1 MNSVNHKINNLK
13 LSSKSKTKD
22 IDVDLIY
29 RKLVEKIKKY
39 SPQFDE
45 KVMKRAYD
53 ISKKYHKD
61 QYRKSGESFIIH
73 PLEVADILANMELDQ
88 ISIIA
93 AILHDVIEDTDYS
106 LEKIKREFGSNTAN
120 IIDGVTKLDKIVF
133 SSREEKQV
141 ENLRKMIIS
150 MSEDIRII
158 LVKLAD
164 RLHNMRTLAPFGE
177 EKKKLKSEETLEVYA
192 PIAHR
197 LGIYQIKSELEDLSF
212 MYIYPKQYK
221 EIRGMVKERIKKRKA
236 LIDDAISAIS
246 KKIEEVKISAE
257 ISGRKKT
264 YYSIYN
270 KIVKQNRKF
279 EDIFDLIAVR
289 AIVNDVKSCYAVLG
303 VIHSMWKPVPGR
315 FKDFIA
321 NPKFNMYQSLH
332 TTVIG
337 SKGNPVE
344 IQIRTFEMHKIAEYG
359 IAAHYKYKE
368 GKVKLSEFDKR
379 IAWIRQVLDWQKELK
394 DPKDYME
401 SLKLDLFED
410 EVFVFTPKGRVINLP
425 RGSTPIDFAYQ
436 VHTDIGHNCIGA
448 KINGRMIPIES
459 ILENGDIVEII
470 VSKFPKGP
478 SRDWLNVVKTS
489 SARNKIKRWF
499 SKEERQESYNTGREM
514 MLKILRK
521 NSLSFN
527 SVPLKIFDEVSK
539 EMNFENVDMLFMN
552 IGSHKT
558 SVHQVYTK
566 IIKNLSQ
573 AEQEKE
579 LSIEDLKKKKEE
591 KRAGSGI
598 IVKGMDGVLVNIAKC
613 CNPVPGD
620 EITGY
625 ITRGKGISVHRID
638 CNNVKNLIN
647 YDEQRF
653 IEVRWDTLLP
663 YKFSAEIQIEAIDRT
678 KLLRDITNVISE
690 YDLNIINA
698 STLKVDSRGSI
709 KLRFLIEISNKYIL
723 KDVINN
729 LKQIDSV
736 YDAYR
741 VLPRKKD

>member
-1 MNSVNHKINNLK
+1 MNPVKHKINNLK

-22 IDVDLIY
+22 IDIDLIY
-29 RKLVEKIKKY
+29 RKLVKKIKKY
-39 SPQFDE
+39 NPKFDE
-45 KVMKRAYD
+45 KVIKRAYD
-53 ISKKYHKD
+53 ISKKYHKN
-61 QYRKSGESFIIH
+61 QYRKSGEPFIVH
-73 PLEVADILANMELDQ
+73 PLMVADILANMELDQ

-164 RLHNMRTLAPFGE
+164 RLHNMRTLEPFGK
-177 EKKKLKSEETLEVYA
+177 EKKKIKSEETLEVYA

-221 EIRGMVKERIKKRKA
+221 KIRDMVKERIKKRKA
-236 LIDDAISAIS
+236 LIDDVIGAIS

-257 ISGRKKT
+257 ISGRKKN

-289 AIVNDVKSCYAVLG
+289 VIVNDVKSCYAVLG

-436 VHTDIGHNCIGA
+436 VHTDIGHNCIGT

-499 SKEERQESYNTGREM
+499 SKEQRQESYNTGREM

-521 NSLSFN
+521 NSLSFKN
-527 SVPLKIFDEVSK
+527 VHSKIFDEVSR
-539 EMNFENVDMLFMN
+539 EMNFENADMLFRN
-552 IGSHKT
+552 LGSHKI

-573 AEQEKE
+573 TEQEKE
-579 LSIEDLKKKKEE
+579 LSIEDLKKKEE
-591 KRAGSGI
+591 RKKTGSGI

-620 EITGY
+620 KITGY

-653 IEVRWDTLLP
+653 IEVKWDTLLP

>member
-1 MNSVNHKINNLK
+1 MNLVNHKINNLK

-29 RKLVEKIKKY
+29 EKLVKKIKKY
-39 SPQFDE
+39 NPQFDE

-53 ISKKYHKD
+53 ISKRYHKD
-61 QYRKSGESFIIH
+61 QYRKSGEPFIIH

-164 RLHNMRTLAPFGE
+164 RLHNMRTLEPFGK
-177 EKKKLKSEETLEVYA
+177 EKRKIKSEETLEVYA

-221 EIRGMVKERIKKRKA
+221 KIRDMVKERIKKRKA
-236 LIDDAISAIS
+236 LINDVIGAIS

-257 ISGRKKT
+257 ISGRKKN

-270 KIVKQNRKF
+270 KIVKQNREF

-289 AIVNDVKSCYAVLG
+289 VIVNDVKSCYAVLG

-436 VHTDIGHNCIGA
+436 VHTDIGHNCIGV
-448 KINGRMIPIES
+448 KINGRMVPIES

-527 SVPLKIFDEVSK
+527 SVPLKIFDEVSR
-539 EMNFENVDMLFMN
+539 EMNFENAAMLFMS
-552 IGSHKT
+552 IGSHKI

-591 KRAGSGI
+591 KRTGSGI

-653 IEVRWDTLLP
+653 IEVKWDTLLP
-663 YKFSAEIQIEAIDRT
+663 YKFSAEIQVEAIDRT

-741 VLPRKKD
+741 VLPRKKN